1 VASLSAPIAVTPS
14 RRSCRGDQGGSVL
27 LLFPAAVL
35 IVVVLAAIA
44 VDSAIVFLGQREVA
58 NAVSAA
64 ANDATGEG
72 VGNRTFY
79 EGARIDLD
87 PATVRQ
93 LALDR
98 VAAALDGDRF
108 AGLQVDVVVAPA
120 SSPGCPP
127 VVRVRARASVSS
139 LFAAALPGD
148 GGQVWVTATATGSP
162 HDGPEC

>member
-1 VASLSAPIAVTPS
+1 M
-14 RRSCRGDQGGSVL
+14 L

-64 ANDATGEG
+64 ANDAAGEG
-72 VGNRTFY
+72 VGNRAFY
-79 EGARIDLD
+79 HGGRIDLD
-87 PATVRQ
+87 PATVRR
-93 LALDR
+93 LA
-98 VAAALDGDRF
+98 VGEVVAALDDGRF
-108 AGLQVDVVVAPA
+108 AGLQVDVDVAPA
-120 SSPGCPP
+120 SAAGCPP

-148 GGQVWVTATATGSP
+148 GGRVQVRATATGSP
-162 HDGPEC
+162 HQGPDC

>member
-1 VASLSAPIAVTPS
+1 M
-14 RRSCRGDQGGSVL
+14 L

-72 VGNRTFY
+72 VGNRAFY
-79 EGARIDLD
+79 QRGRIDLD
-87 PATVRQ
+87 PATVRR
-93 LALDR
+93 LATDQ
-98 VAAALDGDRF
+98 VVAALDGDRF
-108 AGLQVDVVVAPA
+108 AALQVEVDVAPA
-120 SSPGCPP
+120 GSPGCPP

-148 GGQVWVTATATGSP
+148 GGQVAVTATATGSP
-162 HDGPEC
+162 QQRPGC